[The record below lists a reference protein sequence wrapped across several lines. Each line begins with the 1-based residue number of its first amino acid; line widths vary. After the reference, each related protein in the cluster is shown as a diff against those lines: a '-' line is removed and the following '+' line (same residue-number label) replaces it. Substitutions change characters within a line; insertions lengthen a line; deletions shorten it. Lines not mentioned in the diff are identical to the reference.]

1 VARVFPTRAE
11 RSRARLGTDRGV
23 FDTLR
28 WLARRTWSVAPE
40 NPRLALAFRA
50 EERAGLMLAAL
61 VRTAIVLAAALWIAL
76 TSNYQGGAFAFVL
89 GEALVL
95 AVIGVVQ
102 FDLARRRINPPWLKY
117 FWATLDCALLT
128 LLIMARN
135 PFVEGGPPPS
145 TILRESLILLYLVFL
160 VQAAFTFSPRLVVW
174 CGLCIV
180 AGWSVVLFWVMGK
193 PGVFFD
199 LGLPDES
206 GIRAYTARYANPFY
220 FPLSKWLIEVFAV
233 ALLTLGL
240 AVAVARSRRLVAQA
254 THAERARSNLAR
266 HFSPNMVETLSL
278 SDQPF
283 DRVRRQNAAV
293 LFADIRD
300 FTRFAEGA
308 DPDDVIE
315 LLRAFHGLLQ
325 HHVFEA
331 QGTLDKV
338 MGDGLMATFGVP
350 VASSADAA
358 RALRCARAMLAA
370 IDEWNTEREAIG
382 LHAIRIGI
390 GLHYG
395 PVVAGNV
402 GSEQRLAF
410 EVIGDTVNTASRLQV
425 LSKELGVRMAISSDV
440 IAAATRELGE
450 SAGALSGDLHR
461 HGDIALRGRETTISV
476 YSLA

>member
-1 VARVFPTRAE
+1 M
-11 RSRARLGTDRGV
+11 L
-23 FDTLR
+23 DTMR
-28 WLARRTWSVAPE
+28 WLARRTWSMAPE
-40 NPRLALAFRA
+40 NPRLAQAFRT
-50 EERAGLMLAAL
+50 EERAGFMLAAL
-61 VRTAIVLAAALWIAL
+61 VRTAIVLAAALWIAM
-76 TSNYQGGAFAFVL
+76 TSNYRGGAYVFVL
-89 GEALVL
+89 AEALIL
-95 AVIGVVQ
+95 AAIGAVQ
-102 FDLARRRINPPWLKY
+102 FDLARRRVNPPWLKY
-117 FWATLDCALLT
+117 FWAILDCAVLT
-128 LLIMARN
+128 LLLMARN
-135 PFVEGGPPPS
+135 PFVDGGPPPS
-145 TILRESLILLYLVFL
+145 TLLRESLILLYLVFL
-160 VQAAFTFSPRLVVW
+160 VQATFTFSPRLVVW

-180 AGWSVVLFWVMGK
+180 AGWTVVLFWVMSK

-199 LGLPDES
+199 LGLPDQS

-233 ALLTLGL
+233 ALLTFGL
-240 AVAVARSRRLVAQA
+240 AIAVARSRRLVAQA
-254 THAERARSNLAR
+254 TYSERARSNLAR

-325 HHVFEA
+325 HQVFEA

-350 VASSADAA
+350 VASAADAG
-358 RALRCARAMLAA
+358 RALRCARGMLAA
-370 IDEWNTEREAIG
+370 MEQWNAERQAIG
-382 LHAIRIGI
+382 LDPIRIGI
-390 GLHYG
+390 GIHYG

-410 EVIGDTVNTASRLQV
+410 EVIGDTVNTASRLQA
-425 LSKELGVRMAISSDV
+425 LSKELGVRLAVSSEA

-450 SAGALSGDLHR
+450 AVAGVTDDLR
-461 HGDIALRGRETTISV
+461 PHGEVTLRGRETAIAV